1 MATWVVQANLLSKD
15 RQQDVAW
22 ALRDLDIPY
31 VGVNVIPFS
40 EDLEFLFEAP
50 TGRGIIPYGSTSLIR
65 HAQKYNWSG
74 LFFPKANFRVEV
86 WNQNR
91 GGMLNNDA
99 EVMTVKEA
107 STNFATKDKHELFF
121 IRPVE
126 DLKAFGGTIST
137 AEEISRWMSSI
148 DAGNFQISE
157 DTMVAISQPKTI
169 LAEWR
174 WFIVGGKIVDGSMYY
189 HNGSFYKKHE
199 SDRDVID
206 EAQKLADSWLPHETV
221 VMDIALTNYGPRII
235 EFNCL
240 NGSGFYDHDILKIVK
255 SVTDYVELQ
264 ALR

>member
-1 MATWVVQANLLSKD
+1 MATWVVQANMLNKD

-22 ALRDLDIPY
+22 ALRDLEIPY

-40 EDLEFLFEAP
+40 DDLEFLFDIP
-50 TGRGIIPYGSTSLIR
+50 TDKEIIPYGSTSLIR

-74 LFFPKANFRVEV
+74 LFFLPTENFQTHV

-91 GGMLNNDA
+91 DDMLNNDA

-107 STNFATKDKHELFF
+107 SIKFSTKEKRELFF

-126 DLKAFGGTIST
+126 DLKAFSGTVTS

-148 DAGNFQISE
+148 DAGNFQITE
-157 DTMVAISQPKTI
+157 DTMVAISHPKTI

-174 WFIVGGKIVDGSMYY
+174 WFVVGGKIADGSMYY

-199 SDRDVID
+199 TDRDVID
-206 EAQKLADSWLPHETV
+206 EAQTLADKWLPHETV
-221 VMDIALTNYGPRII
+221 VMDVALTNYGPRVI

-240 NGSGFYDHDILKIVK
+240 NGSGFYDHDIRKIVRT
-255 SVTDYVELQ
+255 VTDYVDTGC
-264 ALR
+264 